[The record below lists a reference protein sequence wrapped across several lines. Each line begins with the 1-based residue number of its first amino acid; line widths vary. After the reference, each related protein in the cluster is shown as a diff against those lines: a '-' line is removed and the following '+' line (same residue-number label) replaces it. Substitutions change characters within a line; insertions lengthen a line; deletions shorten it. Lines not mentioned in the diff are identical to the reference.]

1 MPLSMLSPIHPI
13 NKPYTIRI
21 GLLNQGYLIRVAL
34 QLVLKM
40 IISLA
45 ALAHWPVEKADVIR
59 QIIVEKFPRQL

>member
-34 QLVLKM
+34 QPVLNNHYLPCCSN
-40 IISLA
+40 SLA
-45 ALAHWPVEKADVIR
+45 CRESSRDSLDN
-59 QIIVEKFPRQL
+59 F